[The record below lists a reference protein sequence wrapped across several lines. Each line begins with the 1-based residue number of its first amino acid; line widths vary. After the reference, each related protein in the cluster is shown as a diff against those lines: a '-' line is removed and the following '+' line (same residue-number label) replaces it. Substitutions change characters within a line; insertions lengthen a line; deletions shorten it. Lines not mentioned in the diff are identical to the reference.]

1 MTKYIFFSGKG
12 GVGKTTMACATAIH
26 YALEGS
32 KTLIVTTDPASN
44 LADVFEQEIGHKI
57 TPISAGVI
65 YPEGHRHELPLHA
78 MEIDPDEATR
88 DYKERIIGPFREIM
102 PDDVIASLDENLSGP
117 CTTELASFDRFIDF
131 MEGDGYDVIIFDT
144 APTGHTIRLLELPVD
159 WSKHIEESAK
169 GSGQTCL
176 GPVQSIQDS
185 KDKYD
190 RATALLKDPART
202 NFIFVM
208 RPEALSLYE
217 TLRASKELETIG
229 IISGEI
235 IINGILPEEVCEI
248 DFFRKIYEAQQ
259 KVIRDTELETSKT
272 KRYMLLRDNEV
283 RGLGA
288 LKDVAEEL
296 FDSVKAWKVGSA
308 DAGTGCPRPD
318 LQADIPGPNLEKL
331 FLPGNGT
338 KAIFF
343 TGKGGVGK
351 TTISCITAMYTAQRG
366 FKTLI
371 VTTDPAAHIGEV
383 FDVKVHNEPSEIMEN
398 LFAVMIDQEKAFNE
412 YKERVLKDA
421 RGKYSEDVM
430 AAMEEELNSPCI
442 EEMAAFDKFIRF
454 IESSAYDVIVFDT
467 APTGHTLRLLD
478 LPFDYAKQAEMMIAT
493 AEAAGSKRDTE
504 NRFRKIIEILRNK
517 EQSVFCLV
525 LYPESTPILE
535 SYRAMLDLKDA
546 GIKTQLVVAN
556 MVLSENV
563 CVNAFFKNR
572 RRMQMRYLGEIQNQ
586 FNLPVLQF
594 PMMQD
599 EIKGFDLLHK
609 AVIKL
614 SVWDYKEHKLLQE
627 VHDELIAGREQAI
640 D

>member
-26 YALEGS
+26 YALEGK

-57 TPISAGVI
+57 TPIFVGAL
-65 YPEGHRHELPLHA
+65 HELPLLA

-88 DYKERIIGPFREIM
+88 EYKDRIIGPFREVM
-102 PDDVIASLDENLSGP
+102 PEDVIASLEENLSGP
-117 CTTELASFDRFIDF
+117 CTTEMASFDRFIDF
-131 MEGDGYDVIIFDT
+131 MEGDEYEIIVFDT

-190 RATALLKDPART
+190 RATSLLKDPQRT
-202 NFIFVM
+202 DFIFVM
-208 RPEALSLYE
+208 RPEELSLYE

-229 IISGEI
+229 INSGEI

-248 DFFRKIYEAQQ
+248 GFFRKKYEAQQ
-259 KVIRDTELETSKT
+259 KVLRETEKAINKP
-272 KRYMLLRDNEV
+272 KRYMLLRDSEV
-283 RGLGA
+283 KGLAA
-288 LKDVAEEL
+288 LQDVAEEL
-296 FDSVKAWKVGSA
+296 FDSVKVRKIRSTDGGARCPHPDLQA
-308 DAGTGCPRPD
+308 NIPRPD
-318 LQADIPGPNLEKL
+318 LEIF
-331 FLPGNGT
+331 FLPHNGT

-351 TTISCITAMYTAQRG
+351 TTISCVTAVYTAQNG

-383 FDVKVHNEPSEIMEN
+383 FDVKINDEPSEIAKN
-398 LFAVMIDQEKAFNE
+398 LFAVMIDQDKAFIE
-412 YKERVLKDA
+412 YKERILEEA
-421 RGKYSEDVM
+421 RGKYSEDMM

-493 AEAAGSKRDTE
+493 AEAAGTKRETE
-504 NRFRKIIEILRNK
+504 NRFRRIIEILRNP

-525 LYPESTPILE
+525 LYPESTPIME
-535 SYRAMLDLKDA
+535 SYRAMLDLKNA
-546 GIKTQLVVAN
+546 GIETQLVVAN
-556 MVLSENV
+556 MVLPEEV
-563 CVNAFFKNR
+563 CVNDFFRNR
-572 RRMQMRYLGEIQNQ
+572 RRMQMGYLGEIQNK
-586 FNLPVLQF
+586 FNLPVLKF
-594 PMMQD
+594 PLMQD
-599 EIKGFDLLHK
+599 EIKGLE
-609 AVIKL
+609 A
-614 SVWDYKEHKLLQE
+614 
-627 VHDELIAGREQAI
+627 LIISTQFIEK
-640 D
+640 